1 MATLYDVCEIT
12 GVSTATV
19 SRVINGSELV
29 KPATRIRVLQAIK
42 ELNYHPSHAA
52 RMLAGQKTDTIGIV
66 LPVIA
71 DGYIVQVLS
80 GIDNVTR
87 EENLKMLTSFYH
99 DESDLVTTLKCLCGE
114 GRASAIILMNTTFI
128 STEKVRELAG
138 DDMPIILLSQVPEV
152 ADASIDSVLIDN
164 YQGAYHA
171 VEHLLE
177 RRPESLLLLTGAEHI
192 HDSQERLKGAQR
204 AIQDAP
210 YDVDVTI
217 LSGEFRHDRGRT
229 VFEEYIAEQGT
240 FPDAIFAFNDDMALG
255 VLDVLNKNS
264 MKIPED
270 VQIIGFDSTEIAQYI
285 GLSTICVPM
294 QEIGEEAARLATKR
308 IQNRDVNSTAITVR
322 TSLAVRKTTQQ
333 KKVQPGGKSAVGYV
347 AANALANS
355 AA

>member
-1 MATLYDVCEIT
+1 MATLYDVCEKT
-12 GVSTATV
+12 GFSTATI

-29 KPATRIRVLQAIK
+29 REATRDRVLEAIE
-42 ELNYHPSHAA
+42 ELNYSPNHAA

-71 DGYIVQVLS
+71 NGYIVQVLS

-87 EENLKMLTSFYH
+87 EKNLKMMTSFYH
-99 DESDLVTTLKCLCGE
+99 DESDLVTTIKCLCGE

-128 STEKVRELAG
+128 TTEKVRELAG

-164 YQGAYHA
+164 YHGAYHA

-192 HDSQERLKGAQR
+192 YDSQERLKGARQ

-210 YDVDVTI
+210 YDVDLTI
-217 LSGEFRHDRGRT
+217 LSGEFRHDRGRA
-229 VFEEYIAEQGT
+229 VFEEYITKQGT

-255 VLDVLNKNS
+255 ALDVLNKNA
-264 MKIPED
+264 KVIPED
-270 VQIIGFDSTEIAQYI
+270 VQIIGFDNTEIAEYI
-285 GLSTICVPM
+285 GLSTIRVPM
-294 QEIGEEAARLATKR
+294 EEIGEEAGRLAAKR
-308 IQNRDVNSTAITVR
+308 IQSKDVKSTSVTFKA
-322 TSLAVRKTTQQ
+322 SLEARKTTAPL
-333 KKVQPGGKSAVGYV
+333 KIAVDPEWLRVSCPMKASA
-347 AANALANS
+347 
-355 AA
+355 